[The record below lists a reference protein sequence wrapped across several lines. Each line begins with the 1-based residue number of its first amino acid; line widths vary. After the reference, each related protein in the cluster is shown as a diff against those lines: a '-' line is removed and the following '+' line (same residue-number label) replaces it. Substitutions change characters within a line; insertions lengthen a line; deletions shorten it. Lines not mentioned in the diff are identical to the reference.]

1 MLFGSTEEGLAI
13 DWINKGEVTTGI
25 NIAKAEQHYDAHYV
39 ADLCVKL
46 PSGNV
51 WSEDAVSVFW
61 VEKPAKPEYSNYF
74 GLFIRDG
81 RAIITNAL
89 TAVDG
94 VIFRGVKGDNGE
106 IIFSR
111 YRHDYRKTADG
122 TAMADGG
129 RDYYRGFGTRPVF
142 LKVIGPEFFVAS
154 MTDLE
159 MEAT

>member
-1 MLFGSTEEGLAI
+1 MI

-25 NIAKAEQHYDAHYV
+25 DIERAEKHYNAHYV
-39 ADLCVKL
+39 ADLCLKL
-46 PSGNV
+46 PSGH
-51 WSEDAVSVFW
+51 WHEEPASIFW
-61 VEKPAKPEYSNYF
+61 VEKPEKPEYSNYF
-74 GLFIRDG
+74 GLFIRDRG
-81 RAIITNAL
+81 LMITNGL
-89 TAVDG
+89 SAVDG
-94 VIFRGVKGDNGE
+94 IIFRGVKADNGE

-111 YRHDYRKTADG
+111 YRHDFRKSADA

-154 MTDLE
+154 EDDLA